1 MNFSY
6 IHIYLHFIVPAIVPL
21 LCYVYKRSFSEKTE
35 KGAFYLRQWLILSA
49 TIVVDLDHLLASPI
63 YVPERCSIG
72 FHPLHHEVAIVIYG
86 IMLLSPKTRLIAGGL
101 LIHMSLDYLDCF
113 Y

>member
-1 MNFSY
+1 MNFSH
-6 IHIYLHFIVPAIVPL
+6 IHIYLHFIVPVIVPL
-21 LCYVYKRSFSEKTE
+21 LYYFYKRCFAQKAEN
-35 KGAFYLRQWLILSA
+35 GVFYLKQWLILSA
-49 TIVVDLDHLLASPI
+49 TIIVDLDHLLASPI

-72 FHPLHHEVAIVIYG
+72 FHPLHHEVAIVIYV
-86 IMLLSPKTRLIAGGL
+86 ILLLSPKARLIAGGL